1 MRERNTS
8 TCKHVYEFG
17 AATVFVHSPATGIFD
32 GLIRGNFRG
41 SVHPVGGG
49 PVASMEIKT
58 FYAWM
63 AANEAMRQYKILR
76 EDGNQ

>member
-1 MRERNTS
+1 MRYRS
-8 TCKHVYEFG
+8 ASASKHRYEFG
-17 AATVFVHSPATGIFD
+17 TATVFVSSPTTMILD
-32 GLIRGNFRG
+32 GLIPGKFHCDI
-41 SVHPVGGG
+41 HPAGGG